1 VARNRVGTLTQTGA
15 GPSSALTRPS
25 EGGAWRHAGVRSV
38 RISKRAWAGAAAIAF
53 VAALGVWAPTMHV
66 VSSLLSDSYMTL
78 YAGRWIAQHGIPH
91 HEVFTIAARGRAWID
106 QQWLAELTDYELWR
120 TGGYAAVAL
129 VSVASIGLCY
139 GMLAAVMIK
148 RGTSVVL
155 AVCCSAI
162 AIVVALPAMFIRA
175 QTFAFPLFALLLAL
189 CLDDAEHERPRR
201 RLILL
206 LPLLAVWANVHGSV
220 LMGAG
225 LAAAYLV
232 YRAISMA
239 RQGARRAAWECGA
252 LAVGALLM
260 TLATPYGFGIT
271 HYYVNLLGNHGIA
284 AASPEWRP
292 PAGLTLLAFVA
303 VLALV
308 LASLAALLIR
318 RRRPSWLLVSATA
331 ATAVAAAIASRNDVW
346 FAMVAVLVI
355 ADATRG
361 LMATA
366 TPSRRFASIL
376 ATVAVGL
383 AALGIADLATHTP
396 AQYEQLTPVHAIAA
410 AAAYASRY
418 PCARILGDNDAASA
432 LLWLD
437 PSLAGRVAFD
447 ARLEQYSEPQLDRW
461 ITFQVADTK
470 QWLNTTRGYALLIG
484 STKYNP
490 SLVHRLA
497 RLPNATTLVHDS
509 RGIAVV
515 NTSSN
520 GRCSN

>member
-1 VARNRVGTLTQTGA
+1 MASKQVGTLPQTGA
-15 GPSSALTRPS
+15 ALSSALTRPS
-25 EGGAWRHAGVRSV
+25 GGSERRHAGVRSA
-38 RISKRAWAGAAAIAF
+38 RISKRAWAGVAAVAF
-53 VAALGVWAPTMHV
+53 VTALGVWAPTMHV

-91 HEVFTIAARGRAWID
+91 HEVFTTAARGRAWID

-120 TGGYAAVAL
+120 AGGYAAVAL
-129 VSVASIGLCY
+129 VSVAAIGLCY
-139 GMLAAVMIK
+139 GVLAAVMIK

-155 AVCCSAI
+155 AICCSAI
-162 AIVVALPAMFIRA
+162 AIVVALPATFIRA

-206 LPLLAVWANVHGSV
+206 LPLLAIWANVHGSV

-225 LAAAYLV
+225 LAAAYLI

-239 RQGARRAAWECGA
+239 RQGARRTAWKCGA

-271 HYYVNLLGNHGIA
+271 RYYVELLGNRGIA

-292 PAGLTLLAFVA
+292 PSGLTLLVFVA

-308 LASLAALLIR
+308 LATLGTLLIR

-331 ATAVAAAIASRNDVW
+331 VTAVAAAIASRNDVW
-346 FAMVAVLVI
+346 FAMVAVLLI
-355 ADATRG
+355 ADGTKG
-361 LMATA
+361 LITTA

-376 ATVAVGL
+376 ATAAVGL
-383 AALGIADLATHTP
+383 AALGMADLARQTP
-396 AQYEQLTPVHAIAA
+396 AQYEQLTPVRAITA
-410 AAAYASRY
+410 AAAYASLH

-447 ARLEQYSEPQLDRW
+447 ARLEQYSEPQLDSW

-497 RLPNATTLVHDS
+497 RLPNATTLVHDP

-515 NTSSN
+515 DASSS
-520 GRCSN
+520 GDCSN